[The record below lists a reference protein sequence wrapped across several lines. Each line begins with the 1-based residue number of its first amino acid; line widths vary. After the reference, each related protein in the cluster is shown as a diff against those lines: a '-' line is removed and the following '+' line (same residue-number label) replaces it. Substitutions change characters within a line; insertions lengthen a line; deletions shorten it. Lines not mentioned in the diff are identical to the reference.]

1 MPQMRSNI
9 HEETRKKEK
18 GIVPEMNFILPMPCT
33 VWVSHISLD
42 SNKLSNGSNVT

>member
-1 MPQMRSNI
+1 MLYEQ
-9 HEETRKKEK
+9 TRKKEK
-18 GIVPEMNFILPMPCT
+18 GKVPEMHFIFPIPCT